1 MHVASVSSVSILLQ
15 QKGIDITMTNAAQK
29 TALHNIVALDAAVDA
44 ITALITFGVNINA
57 RDNVGNT
64 PLHIAATYGRLGN
77 AKVLMAYGADITV
90 KNNVNETARNLA
102 VNNGHV
108 LVVDLFDMPPLP
120 ITTGKGKELETRE
133 DVKTIRMKDKVAD
146 TKLAEKESQIAD
158 LELEIA
164 RLQSETMSAQINIEQ
179 LEQQK
184 VQLEQKV
191 KSLTDENSNLVKD
204 REDLFALQSKF
215 NLTWVPDD
223 FVNECLICNTPFTLL
238 SRRHHC
244 RLCGRIFCSKCTSKK
259 AAIPSKDY
267 KDEVRVCDKCFE
279 VIQRQ
284 QK

>member
-1 MHVASVSSVSILLQ
+1 ML
-15 QKGIDITMTNAAQK
+15 
-29 TALHNIVALDAAVDA
+29 
-44 ITALITFGVNINA
+44 
-57 RDNVGNT
+57 
-64 PLHIAATYGRLGN
+64 
-77 AKVLMAYGADITV
+77 KVLMAYGADITI

-102 VNNGHV
+102 VTDGHV
-108 LVVDLFDMPPLP
+108 LVVDLFDSPPLP
-120 ITTGKGKELETRE
+120 TTGKGKELDTK
-133 DVKTIRMKDKVAD
+133 DGLKTIRMKDKVTD

-158 LELEIA
+158 LELEVA

-215 NLTWVPDD
+215 SLTWVPDD